1 MGLDMYL
8 SRKSFIMPNKEYVKP
23 EYRSTVTLTRNG
35 VTKTLDKITY
45 IVEEV
50 MYWRK
55 ANAIHNWFVNK
66 VQKGNDDC
74 GEYVVTTE
82 QLTELRDLCAI
93 ILADKDNKVA
103 SELLPTQSGFFFG
116 GTDYDDW
123 YYQDLT
129 NTMTILDKVLAE
141 STPHDTYYYSASW

>member
-8 SRKSFIMPNKEYVKP
+8 SRKSFIMPNEEYVKP
-23 EYRSTVTLTRNG
+23 EYRSTVSLTRNG
-35 VTKTLDKITY
+35 VTKVLDKISY

-74 GEYVVTTE
+74 GEYEVTTE

-93 ILADKDNKVA
+93 ILADKDSEVA
-103 SELLPTQSGFFFG
+103 HKLLPTQSGFFFG
-116 GTDYDDW
+116 STDYDDW

-129 NTMTILDKVLAE
+129 STMTILDKVLAE

>member
-1 MGLDMYL
+1 
-8 SRKSFIMPNKEYVKP
+8 MPNEEYVKP

-35 VTKTLDKITY
+35 VTKVLNKITY

-93 ILADKDNKVA
+93 ILADKNNKVA